1 MSREKILALF
11 EFIGVVMALPEV
23 DDEKLYEEIK
33 PTAEEQQMS
42 LLTIAERKGR
52 EVGLVEGRE
61 EGLKQAIA
69 DILEIKF
76 GVGALR
82 LGSQIEPIASVEVL
96 QKIRAGLK
104 QAQSLEEAEAVILA
118 HAQSR
123 A

>member
-1 MSREKILALF
+1 
-11 EFIGVVMALPEV
+11 
-23 DDEKLYEEIK
+23 
-33 PTAEEQQMS
+33 MS
-42 LLTIAERKGR
+42 LFTIAERKGR
-52 EVGLVEGRE
+52 EAGLEEGRVECREAGFVAGRE

-82 LGSQIEPIASVEVL
+82 LGSQVERVASVEVL

-104 QAQSLEEAEAVILA
+104 QAQSLAEAETVILA
-118 HAQSR
+118 HAPSR